1 MGNAD
6 EKPLQDR
13 VAELEEEFQAFNV
26 KAERGWA
33 KADGV
38 GAVGAL
44 TGVSGEISGV
54 TSGVKLANF
63 EFDLRQHLKD
73 KALERANLH
82 PMGLLRRITEVK
94 RKGQSDRN
102 VTNRAHERITELTRD
117 LNQKLRRKA
126 DKSAVGASST
136 RQNSQV
142 ATAQLRADR
151 AIAEVRRLHDEIARL
166 NSRF

>member
-1 MGNAD
+1 MSNAD
-6 EKPLQDR
+6 EKPLQHR
-13 VAELEEEFQAFNV
+13 VAELEEEFQRFEV

-38 GAVGAL
+38 AAVGAL
-44 TGVSGEISGV
+44 TGVSGEASLV

-73 KALERANLH
+73 KALERAELD
-82 PMGLLRRITEVK
+82 PKGLLRRIIKVK

-102 VTNRAHERITELTRD
+102 ITNLAHERITDLTRD

-126 DKSAVGASST
+126 DKSAVGATST

-151 AIAEVRRLHDEIARL
+151 AIFEVRRLHDEIARL

>member
-1 MGNAD
+1 M
-6 EKPLQDR
+6 
-13 VAELEEEFQAFNV
+13 AELEEEFQAFNV

>member
-1 MGNAD
+1 M
-6 EKPLQDR
+6 
-13 VAELEEEFQAFNV
+13 AELEEEFQAFNV

-94 RKGQSDRN
+94 RKGQNDRN